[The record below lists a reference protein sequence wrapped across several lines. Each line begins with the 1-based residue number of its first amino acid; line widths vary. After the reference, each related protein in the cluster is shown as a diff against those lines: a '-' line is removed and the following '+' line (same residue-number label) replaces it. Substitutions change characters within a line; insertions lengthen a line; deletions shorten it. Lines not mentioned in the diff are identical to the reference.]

1 MRVRLGPA
9 EATNLLG
16 RIGNARFVV
25 YDDNFLADSNCK
37 YTVLLI
43 KLDFW
48 SKNIDELFDW
58 LVEHNCTKEGM
69 TVNIPDDERMMLFAL
84 RWS

>member
-1 MRVRLGPA
+1 MEVKLDPSEGKDI
-9 EATNLLG
+9 LD
-16 RIGNARFVV
+16 RIGNCSFVV
-25 YDDNFLADSNCK
+25 YNDDYLSESDCK

-48 SKNIDELFDW
+48 SRNIVELWDW
-58 LVEHNCTKEGM
+58 LTEHNCTKQGM

>member
-1 MRVRLGPA
+1 MEVKLGPA
-9 EATNLLG
+9 EAKDILG
-16 RIGNARFVV
+16 RMGNARFVV
-25 YDDNFLADSNCK
+25 YDDDFLTESNCK

-48 SKNIDELFDW
+48 SKNIVELWDW
-58 LVEHNCTKEGM
+58 LIEHNCTKQGM

>member
-1 MRVRLGPA
+1 MRVQLGPA
-9 EATNLLG
+9 EATDILG
-16 RIGNARFVV
+16 RIGNSRFVV
-25 YDDNFLADSNCK
+25 YDEDFLADSNCK

-48 SKNIDELFDW
+48 SKNIVELFDW
-58 LVEHNCTKEGM
+58 LAEHNCTKEGM
-69 TVNIPDDERMMLFAL
+69 TVNIPDDDRMMLFAL